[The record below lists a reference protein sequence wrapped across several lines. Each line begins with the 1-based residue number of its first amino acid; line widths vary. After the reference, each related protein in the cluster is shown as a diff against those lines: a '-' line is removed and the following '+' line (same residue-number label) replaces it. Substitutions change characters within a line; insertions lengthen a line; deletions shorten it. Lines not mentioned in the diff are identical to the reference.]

1 MTEQQQ
7 QQQQQSS
14 SRLDHSL
21 TSMDWLY
28 RFSTNKQPQQQ
39 QQHLQSDFLAALHSP
54 QQPTHSSSS
63 SSSSMTVFS
72 PMPQSPLLLST
83 IPSIGNDLAI
93 VNNTSTISPFL
104 SNAVVDIDDDVVQL
118 DVIAA
123 PTARSVASSNAMF
136 QTTDSTS
143 ANTTNTTS
151 AVLVM
156 PTPSV
161 AMNSHFNQFGVGD
174 HLSRPVQS
182 QKQSTQV
189 VSTPML
195 VAPLPQ
201 QQQQQQQQH
210 QQHQQQTLHSAP
222 TQLPPVATTTTVAAA
237 PAAAVVVQSSQSSA
251 QRAEP
256 HRPIDLTAE
265 YKGGDHGKRDGKPPY
280 SYVNLITF
288 AINSTPRRRMT
299 LNEIYQWIVDNFKYY
314 KNAGNGWKV
323 SPITKQQQQQQQQ

>member
-63 SSSSMTVFS
+63 SSSMTVLS

-104 SNAVVDIDDDVVQL
+104 HNAAVDIDDDVVQL

-123 PTARSVASSNAMF
+123 PTARSFASS
-136 QTTDSTS
+136 TDSTS

-201 QQQQQQQQH
+201 QQQQQQTQ
-210 QQHQQQTLHSAP
+210 HSAP
-222 TQLPPVATTTTVAAA
+222 TQLPPVATTTTVAATS
-237 PAAAVVVQSSQSSA
+237 AAAVVVQSSQSSA

-323 SPITKQQQQQQQQ
+323 SPITKQQQQQQQQQ